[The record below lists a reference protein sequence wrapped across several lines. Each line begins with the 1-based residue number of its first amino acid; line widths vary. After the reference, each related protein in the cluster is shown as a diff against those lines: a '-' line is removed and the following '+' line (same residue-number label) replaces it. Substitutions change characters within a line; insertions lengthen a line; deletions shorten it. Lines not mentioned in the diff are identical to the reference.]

1 MKPIIDRDEKG
12 HITHK
17 RLSDED
23 ERWYDY
29 DADGLDL
36 KSISS
41 TVATRTHITPGEAM
55 SYVGDAWGKLD
66 RRFPL
71 NMQAEYLI
79 RCAMGYALN
88 EYARNP
94 DIIDDI
100 GRVPDESAPDEDDEA
115 FVGSFA
121 DEWTRLAVRWIISR
135 RRWKKPLNERTLAW
149 YLNGLRCPGSARV
162 ARRVYAEIVD
172 FSKKV

>member
-1 MKPIIDRDEKG
+1 MTTE
-12 HITHK
+12 
-17 RLSDED
+17 
-23 ERWYDY
+23 
-29 DADGLDL
+29 LDL
-36 KSISS
+36 KSISR
-41 TVATRTHITPGEAM
+41 TVAARVHIAPGEAM

-66 RRFPL
+66 RRLPL
-71 NMQAEYLI
+71 NVQAEYLI
-79 RCAMGYALN
+79 RCATGYALN
-88 EYARNP
+88 EYARYP

-100 GRVPDESAPDEDDEA
+100 DRVPDESAPDEDDEA

-149 YLNGLRCPGSARV
+149 YLTGLRCPGSARV
-162 ARRVYAEIVD
+162 ARRVYAELVD

>member
-1 MKPIIDRDEKG
+1 MTAE
-12 HITHK
+12 
-17 RLSDED
+17 
-23 ERWYDY
+23 
-29 DADGLDL
+29 LDL
-36 KSISS
+36 TSILR
-41 TVATRTHITPGEAM
+41 TVAARVHLTPGEAM

-66 RRFPL
+66 RRLPL
-71 NMQAEYLI
+71 NMQAAYLM

-100 GRVPDESAPDEDDEA
+100 DRVPDENAPDEDDEDDEG
-115 FVGSFA
+115 FVSSFA

>member
-1 MKPIIDRDEKG
+1 MTAE
-12 HITHK
+12 
-17 RLSDED
+17 
-23 ERWYDY
+23 
-29 DADGLDL
+29 LDL
-36 KSISS
+36 TSISR
-41 TVATRTHITPGEAM
+41 TVAARVHIAPREAM

-66 RRFPL
+66 RRLPL

-88 EYARNP
+88 EYARTP

-100 GRVPDESAPDEDDEA
+100 DRVPDESAPDEDDEDDEA
-115 FVGSFA
+115 FVGSFG

-135 RRWKKPLNERTLAW
+135 RRWKKPLNERTLTW
-149 YLNGLRCPGSARV
+149 FLNGLRCPASARV

>member
-1 MKPIIDRDEKG
+1 MATE
-12 HITHK
+12 
-17 RLSDED
+17 
-23 ERWYDY
+23 
-29 DADGLDL
+29 LDL
-36 KSISS
+36 KSISR
-41 TVATRTHITPGEAM
+41 TVAARVHIAPGEAM

-66 RRFPL
+66 RLLPL

-88 EYARNP
+88 EYARTQ

-100 GRVPDESAPDEDDEA
+100 DRVPDESAPDEDDEA
-115 FVGSFA
+115 FVSSFT

-135 RRWKKPLNERTLAW
+135 RRWKKPLNERTLTW
-149 YLNGLRCPGSARV
+149 YLNGLRCPASARV
-162 ARRVYAEIVD
+162 ARRVYAELVD

>member
-1 MKPIIDRDEKG
+1 MTTD
-12 HITHK
+12 
-17 RLSDED
+17 
-23 ERWYDY
+23 
-29 DADGLDL
+29 LDL
-36 KSISS
+36 DLMSISR
-41 TVATRTHITPGEAM
+41 TVAARAHIAPGEAM

-66 RRFPL
+66 QRLPL
-71 NMQAEYLI
+71 NMQAAYLI

-88 EYARNP
+88 EYARTP

-100 GRVPDESAPDEDDEA
+100 DRVPDENAPDEDDEDDET
-115 FVGSFA
+115 FVSSFD

>member
-1 MKPIIDRDEKG
+1 MTTE
-12 HITHK
+12 
-17 RLSDED
+17 
-23 ERWYDY
+23 
-29 DADGLDL
+29 LDL
-36 KSISS
+36 KSISR
-41 TVATRTHITPGEAM
+41 TVAARVHIAPGEAM

-66 RRFPL
+66 RRLPL

-100 GRVPDESAPDEDDEA
+100 GCVPDESAPDEDDEDDEA
-115 FVGSFA
+115 FVSSFA

>member
-1 MKPIIDRDEKG
+1 MATE
-12 HITHK
+12 
-17 RLSDED
+17 
-23 ERWYDY
+23 
-29 DADGLDL
+29 LDL
-36 KSISS
+36 KSISR
-41 TVATRTHITPGEAM
+41 TVAARVHIAPGEAM

-66 RRFPL
+66 RRLPL

-79 RCAMGYALN
+79 RCSIGYALN
-88 EYARNP
+88 EYARTQ

-100 GRVPDESAPDEDDEA
+100 DRVPDESAPDEDDET
-115 FVGSFA
+115 FVSSFA

-135 RRWKKPLNERTLAW
+135 RRWKKALNERTLTW
-149 YLNGLRCPGSARV
+149 YLNGLRCPASARV

>member
-1 MKPIIDRDEKG
+1 MTAELNL
-12 HITHK
+12 T
-17 RLSDED
+17 
-23 ERWYDY
+23 
-29 DADGLDL
+29 
-36 KSISS
+36 SISR
-41 TVATRTHITPGEAM
+41 TVAARVHIAPGEAM

-66 RRFPL
+66 RRMPL

-88 EYARNP
+88 EYARYP

-100 GRVPDESAPDEDDEA
+100 DRVPDENAPDEDDEA
-115 FVGSFA
+115 FVTSFG
-121 DEWTRLAVRWIISR
+121 DYWTRAAVQWIISRR

-149 YLNGLRCPGSARV
+149 YLGGLNCPQSARV

-172 FSKKV
+172 FSKKL

>member
-1 MKPIIDRDEKG
+1 MATE
-12 HITHK
+12 
-17 RLSDED
+17 
-23 ERWYDY
+23 
-29 DADGLDL
+29 LDL
-36 KSISS
+36 KSISR
-41 TVATRTHITPGEAM
+41 TVAARVHIAPGEAM

-66 RRFPL
+66 RLLPL

-79 RCAMGYALN
+79 RCSIGYALN
-88 EYARNP
+88 EYSRTQ

-100 GRVPDESAPDEDDEA
+100 DRVPDESAPDEDDEA
-115 FVGSFA
+115 FVSSFT

-135 RRWKKPLNERTLAW
+135 RRWKKPLNERTLTW
-149 YLNGLRCPGSARV
+149 YLNGLRCPASARV

>member
-1 MKPIIDRDEKG
+1 MTAE
-12 HITHK
+12 
-17 RLSDED
+17 
-23 ERWYDY
+23 
-29 DADGLDL
+29 LDL
-36 KSISS
+36 TSISR
-41 TVATRTHITPGEAM
+41 TVAARVHIAPGEAM

-66 RRFPL
+66 RRLPL

-79 RCAMGYALN
+79 QCATGYALN

-100 GRVPDESAPDEDDEA
+100 DRVPDEGVTDEDDEG
-115 FVGSFA
+115 FVSSFG

-135 RRWKKPLNERTLAW
+135 RRWKKPLDERTLAW
-149 YLNGLRCPGSARV
+149 YLNGLRCPASARV

>member
-1 MKPIIDRDEKG
+1 M
-12 HITHK
+12 TT
-17 RLSDED
+17 
-23 ERWYDY
+23 
-29 DADGLDL
+29 GLDL
-36 KSISS
+36 KSISR
-41 TVATRTHITPGEAM
+41 TVAARVHIAPGEAM

-66 RRFPL
+66 RLLPL

-88 EYARNP
+88 EYARTQ

-100 GRVPDESAPDEDDEA
+100 SRVPDESAPDEDDEA
-115 FVGSFA
+115 FVSSFA
-121 DEWTRLAVRWIISR
+121 DEWTRLAVRWIISC

-149 YLNGLRCPGSARV
+149 YLNGLRCPASARV
-162 ARRVYAEIVD
+162 ARRVYAELVD